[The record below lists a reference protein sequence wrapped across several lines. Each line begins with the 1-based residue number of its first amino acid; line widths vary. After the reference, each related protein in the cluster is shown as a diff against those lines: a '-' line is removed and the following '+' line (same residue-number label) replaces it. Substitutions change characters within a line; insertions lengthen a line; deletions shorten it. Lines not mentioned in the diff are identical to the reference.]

1 MVTKHTHTR
10 LFTISFHLNLLVC
23 VYVWEGEREAR
34 IFLLES
40 QHSRFLLCRSLCS
53 HTDLFIFPSYPKH
66 RNAPCGCDL
75 ACRPD
80 VCTNRPPWTP
90 CSLWIFLFPSLSL
103 ASPSLPQL
111 SHASLSSSARA
122 QEKAPRLQG
131 GSVKRPAPSVTSS
144 AVVLCHSAWGLPL
157 KPKAALEDASDG
169 FCPLFHSPTFIPLR
183 RGRHQGRFLTS
194 MLFRQWCHCHGDVVL
209 CLRPCINGE
218 EKHRI

>member
-10 LFTISFHLNLLVC
+10 LFTISFHLNLPVC
-23 VYVWEGEREAR
+23 VYVWEGERNFPFG
-34 IFLLES
+34 ISTFPFPPLPLFVQPYWLIYLSLLS
-40 QHSRFLLCRSLCS
+40 QTQERSLWMWS
-53 HTDLFIFPSYPKH
+53 RL
-66 RNAPCGCDL
+66 
-75 ACRPD
+75 
-80 VCTNRPPWTP
+80 PPRCVHKPTPMNP

-103 ASPSLPQL
+103 ASPSLP
-111 SHASLSSSARA
+111 HASLSSSARA